1 VNCAPGGPPR
11 SEFSGRLQVGPV
23 PDDNPD
29 VDVDGTDSDERSLPS
44 SPTGRIPQW
53 VLDEAVGATAPPVLP
68 PAVRRRRTGWRA
80 LVVVVLVLVL
90 GLGGGVLLGPHLWP
104 WTVVGDSATVVPGG
118 TASPGGL
125 RDAAPTGLPAVPM
138 DPGQPTPGHE
148 EAHAPRGH
156 PLPAPPGGG
165 PYTFISTQTDGV
177 TPVAYDPCRPVHYVI
192 RPDGAPAGGEQ
203 AITAAIARVSE
214 VTGLQFVYDG
224 GTDEPTTLDREIF
237 QPDRYGD
244 RWAPVLI
251 AWESDVQNPA
261 LAGEIVGEGGS
272 TAVSLGD
279 GPQVFVTGTVSL
291 DAGQFPQ
298 ILDRRHGTAIARAV
312 ILHELGHL
320 VGLGH
325 VDDDHQLMY
334 PETHGDV
341 VDFAAGDLTG
351 LAALG
356 SGRCV
361 PAL

>member
-1 VNCAPGGPPR
+1 M
-11 SEFSGRLQVGPV
+11 
-23 PDDNPD
+23 
-29 VDVDGTDSDERSLPS
+29 DVDGTGSDEVPT
-44 SPTGRIPQW
+44 SPTGRVPSW
-53 VLDEAVGATAPPVLP
+53 VFDDVYAPAQPPVLP
-68 PAVRRRRTGWRA
+68 SPARRGRGIWWRA

-90 GLGGGVLLGPHLWP
+90 GLGGGALLGPQLWP
-104 WTVVGDSATVVPGG
+104 WTTVAVDSATPALPGG
-118 TASPGGL
+118 GA
-125 RDAAPTGLPAVPM
+125 DAAPTGRPPVPV
-138 DPGQPTPGHE
+138 DPVHLDQPTAGHE
-148 EAHAPRGH
+148 EARAPLGS
-156 PLPAPPGGG
+156 PLPPPPGGG

-192 RPDGAPAGGEQ
+192 RPDGAPAGGEDV
-203 AITAAIARVSE
+203 IRAAVARVSE

-237 QPDRYGD
+237 QPARYGD

-251 AWESDVQNPA
+251 AWESDVANPA

-279 GPQVFVTGTVSL
+279 GPQVLVTGTVSL
-291 DAGQFPQ
+291 DAGQFAQ
-298 ILDRRHGTAIARAV
+298 ILDRRKGTAIARAV
-312 ILHELGHL
+312 VLHELGHL

-334 PETHGDV
+334 PETDGDV
-341 VDFAAGDLTG
+341 LDFAAGDLTG

>member
-11 SEFSGRLQVGPV
+11 SESSGRLQVGPL

-29 VDVDGTDSDERSLPS
+29 VDVDGTDSDEQSSPT

-53 VLDEAVGATAPPVLP
+53 VLDDALRSATHPVLP
-68 PAVRRRRTGWRA
+68 PPLRRRTGWRA

-90 GLGGGVLLGPHLWP
+90 ILGGGVLLRPHLWP

-118 TASPGGL
+118 L
-125 RDAAPTGLPAVPM
+125 RDAAPTGRPAVPM
-138 DPGQPTPGHE
+138 DPVQPTPGHE
-148 EAHAPRGH
+148 EARAPRGH
-156 PLPAPPGGG
+156 PLPPPPGGG
-165 PYTFISTQTDGV
+165 SYTFISTQTDGV

-192 RPDGAPAGGEQ
+192 RPDGAPAGGEE
-203 AITAAIARVSE
+203 AITAAVARVSE

-224 GTDEPTTLDREIF
+224 GTEEPTTLDREIF

-272 TAVSLGD
+272 TAVSLGV
-279 GPQVFVTGTVSL
+279 GPQVLVTGTVSL

-298 ILDRRHGTAIARAV
+298 ILDRRHGTAIARAI

-325 VDDDHQLMY
+325 VEDDQQLMY

-341 VDFAAGDLTG
+341 LDFAAGDLTG

>member
-1 VNCAPGGPPR
+1 M
-11 SEFSGRLQVGPV
+11 
-23 PDDNPD
+23 
-29 VDVDGTDSDERSLPS
+29 DVDGTDSDERSLPT

-53 VLDEAVGATAPPVLP
+53 VLDDAFRSTAPPLLP
-68 PAVRRRRTGWRA
+68 APLRRRRRTGWRA
-80 LVVVVLVLVL
+80 LGVVVLVLALV
-90 GLGGGVLLGPHLWP
+90 LGGGVLLGPHLWP
-104 WTVVGDSATVVPGG
+104 WTVVGDSATVVPGD
-118 TASPGGL
+118 TAPPGG
-125 RDAAPTGLPAVPM
+125 PPAVPTGQPQARGVQ
-138 DPGQPTPGHE
+138 DQPTPGHE
-148 EAHAPRGH
+148 AARAPRGH
-156 PLPAPPGGG
+156 PLPPPPGGG

-192 RPDGAPAGGEQ
+192 RPDGAPAGGEE
-203 AITAAIARVSE
+203 AITAAVARVSE

-279 GPQVFVTGTVSL
+279 GPQVLVTGTVSL

-298 ILDRRHGTAIARAV
+298 ILDRRHGMAIARAV

-325 VDDDHQLMY
+325 VEDDQQLMY
-334 PETHGDV
+334 PQTHGDV
-341 VDFAAGDLTG
+341 LDFAAGDLTG

>member
-1 VNCAPGGPPR
+1 
-11 SEFSGRLQVGPV
+11 
-23 PDDNPD
+23 
-29 VDVDGTDSDERSLPS
+29 VDVDGTDSDERSLPT

-53 VLDEAVGATAPPVLP
+53 VLDDAFRSTAPLVLP
-68 PAVRRRRTGWRA
+68 PPVRRRQRTAWRA
-80 LVVVVLVLVL
+80 LVVVLVLVL

-104 WTVVGDSATVVPGG
+104 WTVVGDSPTIVPGDIPP
-118 TASPGGL
+118 PG
-125 RDAAPTGLPAVPM
+125 GLPAVPTGQLHALG
-138 DPGQPTPGHE
+138 DQDQPTPGHE
-148 EAHAPRGH
+148 AARAPRGH
-156 PLPAPPGGG
+156 PLPPPPGGG

-177 TPVAYDPCRPVHYVI
+177 APVAYDPCRPVHYVI
-192 RPDGAPAGGEQ
+192 RPDDAPAGGEEV
-203 AITAAIARVSE
+203 ITAAVARVSE

-279 GPQVFVTGTVSL
+279 GPQVLVTGTVSL

-298 ILDRRHGTAIARAV
+298 ILDRRHGTAIARAFV
-312 ILHELGHL
+312 LHELGHL

-325 VDDDHQLMY
+325 VEDDQQLMY

-341 VDFAAGDLTG
+341 LDFAAGDLTG

>member
-1 VNCAPGGPPR
+1 VIWSAGR
-11 SEFSGRLQVGPV
+11 RLQFGPRR
-23 PDDNPD
+23 DDNPD
-29 VDVDGTDSDERSLPS
+29 VDVEGSDSGERPLPT
-44 SPTGRIPQW
+44 SPTGRVPQW
-53 VLDEAVGATAPPVLP
+53 VFDEAFRPALPPVPSP
-68 PAVRRRRTGWRA
+68 PPRRRGRGLRRV
-80 LVVVVLVLVL
+80 LVVVLVLVI
-90 GLGGGVLLGPHLWP
+90 GLGGGMLLGPRLWP
-104 WTVVGDSATVVPGG
+104 RIPVPGVS
-118 TASPGGL
+118 TAAPTDAVPPGGL
-125 RDAAPTGLPAVPM
+125 ADAAPTGAAPVPA
-138 DPGQPTPGHE
+138 DLDQPTPGHE
-148 EAHAPRGH
+148 AARAPRGH
-156 PLPAPPGGG
+156 PLPPPPEGG

-177 TPVAYDPCRPVHYVI
+177 TPVAFDPCRPVHYVI
-192 RPDGAPAGGEQ
+192 RPDGEPAGGEQ

-224 GTDEPTTLDREIF
+224 TTDEPSTLDRDIF

-279 GPQVFVTGTVSL
+279 GPQVLVTGAVSL

-298 ILDRRHGTAIARAV
+298 IMDRRNGTAIARAI

-325 VDDDHQLMY
+325 VDDDRQLMY

-356 SGRCV
+356 TGRCV

>member
-1 VNCAPGGPPR
+1 M
-11 SEFSGRLQVGPV
+11 
-23 PDDNPD
+23 
-29 VDVDGTDSDERSLPS
+29 DVDGTDSDERSLPT

-53 VLDEAVGATAPPVLP
+53 VLDDAFHSTAPPLLP
-68 PAVRRRRTGWRA
+68 APLRRRRRTGGRA
-80 LVVVVLVLVL
+80 LGVVVLVLVL
-90 GLGGGVLLGPHLWP
+90 VLGGGVLLGPHLWP
-104 WTVVGDSATVVPGG
+104 WTVVGDPATVLPGDTAPPGG
-118 TASPGGL
+118 P
-125 RDAAPTGLPAVPM
+125 PAVPTGQPQALG
-138 DPGQPTPGHE
+138 DQDQPTPGHE
-148 EAHAPRGH
+148 AARAPRGH
-156 PLPAPPGGG
+156 PLPPPPGGG

-192 RPDGAPAGGEQ
+192 RPDGAPAGGEE
-203 AITAAIARVSE
+203 AITAAVARVSE
-214 VTGLQFVYDG
+214 VTGLQFVHDG

-279 GPQVFVTGTVSL
+279 GPQVLVTGTVSL

-298 ILDRRHGTAIARAV
+298 ILDRRHGMAIARAV

-325 VDDDHQLMY
+325 VEDDQQLMY
-334 PETHGDV
+334 PQTHGDV
-341 VDFAAGDLTG
+341 LDFAAGDLTG